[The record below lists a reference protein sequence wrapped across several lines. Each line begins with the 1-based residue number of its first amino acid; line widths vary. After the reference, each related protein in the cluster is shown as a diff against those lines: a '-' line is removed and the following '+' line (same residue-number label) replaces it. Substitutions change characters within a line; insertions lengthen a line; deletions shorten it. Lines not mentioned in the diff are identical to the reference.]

1 MTDQPPPPPPPPFT
15 HPDPDAGLPEHL
27 MDIGAFKITIF
38 PQIKTVCIGHA
49 DYDIIYEL
57 NWTEWIRVSD
67 LLLERLQ
74 THK

>member
-1 MTDQPPPPPPPPFT
+1 
-15 HPDPDAGLPEHL
+15 